1 MSVATRTPQP
11 AKAVLALRGLEQ
23 TRVADAVD
31 VSARWLGLV
40 LNGKQRPSDELA
52 SKLSRYLG
60 VPVEDLFVDDP
71 DAVIVRFVRRTTA
84 ASGVSEF
91 VEDPVAVEQIAQHL
105 HGGAA

>member
-23 TRVADAVD
+23 TRVADALD

-52 SKLSRYLG
+52 LKLSDYLG
-60 VPVEDLFVDDP
+60 VPVEELFVDEP
-71 DAVIVRFVRRTTA
+71 DQVVVRLVKRTTA

-91 VEDPVAVEQIAQHL
+91 VEDRAAIEQIAQHL
-105 HGGAA
+105 RGGAT